1 MANRRLIERYVLRT
15 IFPYSLASL
24 ILLTAIL
31 FAQQT
36 GRYFETIFHGVM
48 PSSFVYGLAVALLP
62 AVFVFTIPM
71 AVLSGTII
79 GLGRMGSDSE
89 LVAMRAAG
97 VSTWR
102 ILWPAL
108 ALGLIATAVTGELNL
123 KEAPRAQQQLK
134 SVAVRSALYKL
145 DSPVEPRTFTS
156 EIPGY
161 VIYVRDGD
169 KSHGQWGRVFI
180 QTQEADHSAMLVT
193 ARTGR
198 IDSSAEKSE
207 LVLQDAMR
215 TRLPAADARDQSYV
229 VERLDLLRIVF
240 NTGRGSLLAKLQKQE
255 STPDE
260 MGWTELRQFIAR
272 SDGAAKREAGMIFHK
287 RLAFSL
293 TPLVFAL
300 FGSGLALRMRRG
312 SRGFGVLVSL
322 LVLLIYYL
330 VTLGGDQMARA
341 GSLPPIVGA
350 WLATVLTMA
359 MGITLLASRPRQV
372 GAWFRRTAK
381 VRPAITARAEIAPV
395 FAGLRARPWVV
406 SFPTLLDVSIVRTM
420 AFSFFF
426 GFVTLVLIFNVFTT
440 LELWRFI
447 TANRASVK
455 LVAQYLFYLLP
466 LVSVELLPASVLVA
480 ALMTYALIARRREAV
495 AWWASGQSVYRL
507 MLPGLAFAVLIAAGS
522 WFIQERVMPQANVRQ
537 DSLRA
542 RIQGRSAQVAAG
554 SERRWLVS
562 ADGLRIYSY
571 KFDDQRQ
578 ILIKPWIYDFDA
590 RGIELKRVTIGE
602 EGKWLDAG
610 AFEITR
616 AQWVD
621 LPAQTAPDKSPVVA
635 QSAEQLKISSV
646 DPPFV
651 FRPTVDRPSQLSADR
666 LRIYIRTLK
675 DRGAETAAL
684 AVALQRKYAT
694 PFGVIVMA
702 LIGMPLA
709 ISFGR
714 KSTVVALCSAVVVS
728 LAFWLVSGGFQQL
741 GEHALLPPAPA
752 VWTPIVIF
760 ACGGLYF
767 ISRVRT

>member
-24 ILLTAIL
+24 VLLTAIL

-36 GRYFETIFHGVM
+36 GRYFETIFHGVV
-48 PSSFVYGLAVALLP
+48 PSSLVYGLALALLP
-62 AVFVFTIPM
+62 TVLVFTIPM

-97 VSTWR
+97 ISTWR
-102 ILWPAL
+102 MLWPAL
-108 ALGLIATAVTGELNL
+108 ALGLIATGASAELNL
-123 KEAPRAQQQLK
+123 KETPRAQQQLK
-134 SVAVRSALYKL
+134 SVAIRSALYKL
-145 DSPVEPRTFTS
+145 DSPVEPRTFATD
-156 EIPGY
+156 IPGY

-169 KSHGQWGRVFI
+169 KSQGQWGRVFI
-180 QTQEADHSAMLVT
+180 QKQQANHTTVLVT
-193 ARTGR
+193 ARAGR
-198 IDSSAEKSE
+198 IDSSPEKSE
-207 LVLQDAMR
+207 LVLQDAMQ
-215 TRLPAADARDQSYV
+215 TTLPAPESRDQSFM

-240 NTGRGSLLAKLQKQE
+240 PTGRGDLLKRIQKEE
-255 STPDE
+255 SSPE
-260 MGWTELRQFIAR
+260 AMGWSDLRQVMGQG
-272 SDGAAKREAGMIFHK
+272 SDAEKREAGIIFHK

-293 TPLVFAL
+293 TPLVFSL
-300 FGSGLALRMRRG
+300 FGAALALRMRRG

-330 VTLGGDQMARA
+330 VTLLGDQMARA

-350 WLATVLTMA
+350 WLATALA
-359 MGITLLASRPRQV
+359 LALGIALLA
-372 GAWFRRTAK
+372 FRR
-381 VRPAITARAEIAPV
+381 RQLGFIFRRATKDKASIPKHDQEV
-395 FAGLRARPWVV
+395 AGFGAYKGRRWLA

-420 AFSFFF
+420 TFSFFF
-426 GFVTLVLIFNVFTT
+426 GFVSLVLIFNVFTT
-440 LELWRFI
+440 FELWRFI
-447 TANRASVK
+447 AANHTSVK

-466 LVSVELLPASVLVA
+466 LVSIELFPGSVLVA

-507 MLPGLAFAVLIAAGS
+507 MLPGLGFAVLIATGS

-542 RIQGRSAQVAAG
+542 RIRGNIAQLAPG
-554 SERRWLVS
+554 SEQRWLVS
-562 ADGLRIYSY
+562 ADGARIYSY
-571 KFDDQRQ
+571 EFDEQREVLLKPAIYEFDDQQ
-578 ILIKPWIYDFDA
+578 L
-590 RGIELKRVTIGE
+590 ELKRVTKGE
-602 EGKWLDAG
+602 EGKWLPTNQ
-610 AFEITR
+610 FEISKALWIDVNDARVTR
-616 AQWVD
+616 
-621 LPAQTAPDKSPVVA
+621 
-635 QSAEQLKISSV
+635 QSAEQLKISGV
-646 DPPFV
+646 DPPAV
-651 FRPTVDRPSQLSADR
+651 FRPTVDRPSQLNADR
-666 LRIYIRTLK
+666 LRIYIKNLK
-675 DRGAETAAL
+675 DRGADTAAL
-684 AVALQRKYAT
+684 AVALQRKYAA

-714 KSTVVALCSAVVVS
+714 KSTVVALCSAVAVS
-728 LAFWLVSGGFQQL
+728 LAFWLVVGGFQQL
-741 GEHALLPPAPA
+741 GEHALLPPGPA

>member
-1 MANRRLIERYVLRT
+1 MAGRRLIERYFLRT
-15 IFPYSLASL
+15 ILPYIVASL

-48 PSSFVYGLAVALLP
+48 PSSFVYGLALALLP
-62 AVFVFTIPM
+62 TVLVFTIPM

-102 ILWPAL
+102 MLWPAL
-108 ALGLIATAVTGELNL
+108 ALGLIATAATAELNL

-134 SVAVRSALYKL
+134 SVIIRSALYKL

-156 EIPGY
+156 DIPNK

-169 KSHGQWGRVFI
+169 KARGEWGRVFI
-180 QTQEADHSAMLVT
+180 QSIQPDKSTMLVT
-193 ARTGR
+193 ARVGR
-198 IDSSAEKSE
+198 IDSSADKSE
-207 LVLQDAMR
+207 LVLQDAMQ
-215 TRLPAADARDQSYV
+215 TRLPPPEARDQSFV

-240 NTGRGSLLAKLQKQE
+240 NTGRGGLLAKMEKEE
-255 STPDE
+255 SGPDE
-260 MGWTELRQFIAR
+260 MGLAELRQFIAH
-272 SDGAAKREAGMIFHK
+272 SDGAAKRDASIIFHK

-293 TPLVFAL
+293 TPFVFSL
-300 FGSGLALRMRRG
+300 FGAALALRMRRG

-341 GSLPPIVGA
+341 GSLPPLVGG
-350 WLATVLTMA
+350 WLATVVTLTLGVA
-359 MGITLLASRPRQV
+359 LLFLKGWQFSFPLRRAPRHQAAIPGDEQVPTVLTVHRSRRS
-372 GAWFRRTAK
+372 
-381 VRPAITARAEIAPV
+381 
-395 FAGLRARPWVV
+395 LL

-420 AFSFFF
+420 TFSFFF
-426 GFVTLVLIFNVFTT
+426 GFVSLVLIFNVFTT
-440 LELWRFI
+440 FELWRFI
-447 TANRASVK
+447 AASKSSVT

-466 LVSVELLPASVLVA
+466 LVSIELFPGSVLVA

-507 MLPGLAFAVLIAAGS
+507 MLPGLGFAVLIAAGS

-542 RIQGRSAQVAAG
+542 RIKGNITQVAAG

-562 ADGLRIYSY
+562 TDGARIYSY
-571 KFDDQRQ
+571 EFDSRRQ
-578 ILIKPWIYDFDA
+578 VLLKPAIYEFDN
-590 RGIELKRVTIGE
+590 RQIELKRVTTGE
-602 EGKWLDAG
+602 EGKWLSPNE
-610 AFEITR
+610 FEISK
-616 AQWVD
+616 AHWID
-621 LPAQTAPDKSPVVA
+621 LDDKRVTQ
-635 QSAEQLKISSV
+635 QSAAQLKIGGV
-646 DPPFV
+646 DPPSV
-651 FRPTVDRPSQLSADR
+651 FRPTVDRPSQMSADG
-666 LRIYIRTLK
+666 LKVYIKTFK

-684 AVALQRKYAT
+684 AVALQRKYAS

-714 KSTVVALCSAVVVS
+714 KSTVVALCSAVAVS

-741 GEHALLPPAPA
+741 GEHALLPPGPA

>member
-1 MANRRLIERYVLRT
+1 MADRRLVERYILRT
-15 IFPYSLASL
+15 IFPYCLASL

-48 PSSFVYGLAVALLP
+48 PSSFVYGLALALLP
-62 AVFVFTIPM
+62 TVLVFTIPM

-79 GLGRMGSDSE
+79 GLGRLGSDSE

-97 VSTWR
+97 ISTWR
-102 ILWPAL
+102 MLWPAL
-108 ALGLIATAVTGELNL
+108 AIGLFATAATAELNL

-145 DSPVEPRTFTS
+145 DSPVEPRTFTT
-156 EIPGY
+156 EIPGR

-169 KSHGQWGRVFI
+169 KTRGQWGRVFI
-180 QTQEADHSAMLVT
+180 WSLESDHSISLIT
-193 ARTGR
+193 ARAGR
-198 IDSSAEKSE
+198 IDSSTETSE
-207 LVLQDAMR
+207 LVLQDAMK
-215 TRLPAADARDQSYV
+215 TGLPAADARDQSYV

-240 NTGRGSLLAKLQKQE
+240 NTGRGSLLARIQRPE
-255 STPDE
+255 SNPEE
-260 MGWTELRQFIAR
+260 MGWSELRGFIAK
-272 SDGAAKREAGMIFHK
+272 SSGEDKREAGIILHK

-293 TPLVFAL
+293 TPFVFSL
-300 FGSGLALRMRRG
+300 FGAALALRLRRG

-322 LVLLIYYL
+322 LVLLVYYL
-330 VTLGGDQMARA
+330 VTLGGDQLARA

-350 WLATVLTMA
+350 WVATVLTMA
-359 MGITLLASRPRQV
+359 LGIGLLAYRRQQI
-372 GAWFRRTAK
+372 GMWFRWSAK
-381 VRPAITARAEIAPV
+381 DKPAAGSRDHVAPL
-395 FAGLRARPWVV
+395 AAQRARLWVS
-406 SFPTLLDVSIVRTM
+406 SFPTLLDVSILRTM
-420 AFSFFF
+420 GLSFLF
-426 GFVTLVLIFNVFTT
+426 GFVALVLIFNVFTT
-440 LELWRFI
+440 FELWRFI
-447 TANRASVK
+447 AANRAAMK
-455 LVAQYLFYLLP
+455 LVVQYLFYLFP
-466 LVSVELLPASVLVA
+466 LVSVELLPGSVLVA
-480 ALMTYALIARRREAV
+480 ALMTYAMIARRREAV

-507 MLPGLAFAVLIAAGS
+507 MLPGLGFAILIATGS
-522 WFIQERVMPQANVRQ
+522 WLIQERVMPQANVMQ

-542 RIQGRSAQVAAG
+542 RIRGNIAQLASG

-562 ADGLRIYSY
+562 TDGARIYSY
-571 KFDDQRQ
+571 EFDERRQ
-578 ILIKPWIYDFDA
+578 VLLKPAIYEFDEHQ
-590 RGIELKRVTIGE
+590 IELTRITMGE
-602 EGKWLDAG
+602 EGKWLTANE
-610 AFEITR
+610 FEISR
-616 AQWVD
+616 AQWID
-621 LPAQTAPDKSPVVA
+621 LKESRVA
-635 QSAEQLKISSV
+635 RQSAEQIKISGV
-646 DPPFV
+646 DPPSV
-651 FRPTVDRPSQLSADR
+651 FRPTVDRPSQLNADR
-666 LRIYIRTLK
+666 LRAYIKNLK
-675 DRGAETAAL
+675 DRGADTPAL
-684 AVALQRKYAT
+684 AVALQRKYAA

>member
-1 MANRRLIERYVLRT
+1 MANRRLIERYILRT

-48 PSSFVYGLAVALLP
+48 PASFVYGLALALLP
-62 AVFVFTIPM
+62 TVLVFTIPM

-102 ILWPAL
+102 MLWPAL
-108 ALGLIATAVTGELNL
+108 AIGLLATAATGELNL
-123 KEAPRAQQQLK
+123 REAPQAQQQLK
-134 SVAVRSALYKL
+134 SVAIRSALYKL

-156 EIPGY
+156 DIPGY

-169 KSHGQWGRVFI
+169 KTRGQWGRVFI
-180 QTQEADHSAMLVT
+180 QSQEADRSTTLVT
-193 ARTGR
+193 ARAGR

-215 TRLPAADARDQSYV
+215 TRLPSPGSRDQSFV
-229 VERLDLLRIVF
+229 VERLDVLRLVF
-240 NTGRGSLLAKLQKQE
+240 PTGRSSLLARIQKQE
-255 STPDE
+255 SGPEE
-260 MGWTELRQFIAR
+260 MGWSELRKFIAE
-272 SDGAAKREAGMIFHK
+272 SAGAEKREAGIILHK

-293 TPLVFAL
+293 TPFVFSL
-300 FGSGLALRMRRG
+300 FGAALALRLRRG

-322 LVLLIYYL
+322 LVLLTYYL
-330 VTLGGDQMARA
+330 VTLGGEQMAKA

-350 WLATVLTMA
+350 WLATALTLGL
-359 MGITLLASRPRQV
+359 GILLLALRRRQIRF
-372 GAWFRRTAK
+372 WFRRGGRDKALIPK
-381 VRPAITARAEIAPV
+381 DDQVA
-395 FAGLRARPWVV
+395 AGLAVYKTRRWLT

-420 AFSFFF
+420 TFSFFF
-426 GFVTLVLIFNVFTT
+426 GFVSLVLIFDVFTT
-440 LELWRFI
+440 FELWRFI
-447 TANRASVK
+447 AASRASVK

-466 LVSVELLPASVLVA
+466 LVSIELFPGSVLVA

-507 MLPGLAFAVLIAAGS
+507 MLPGLGFAILIATGS
-522 WFIQERVMPQANVRQ
+522 WFIQERVMPQANVIQ
-537 DSLRA
+537 DNLRA
-542 RIQGRSAQVAAG
+542 RIRPNIAQLASG

-562 ADGLRIYSY
+562 TDGARIYSY
-571 KFDDQRQ
+571 DFDERRQALLNPAIYEFDDHQ
-578 ILIKPWIYDFDA
+578 
-590 RGIELKRVTIGE
+590 IELTRVTTGE
-602 EGKWLDAG
+602 EGKWLSANE
-610 AFEITR
+610 FEISR
-616 AQWVD
+616 AQWID
-621 LPAQTAPDKSPVVA
+621 LNDSRVTR
-635 QSAEQLKISSV
+635 QSAAQLKISGV
-646 DPPFV
+646 DPPSV
-651 FRPTVDRPSQLSADR
+651 FRPTVDRPSQLSAER
-666 LRIYIRTLK
+666 LRVYIKNLK
-675 DRGAETAAL
+675 DRGADTAAL
-684 AVALQRKYAT
+684 AVALQRKYAA
-694 PFGVIVMA
+694 PFGVVVMA

-714 KSTVVALCSAVVVS
+714 KSTVVALCSAVAVS